1 MNKEKDYKSL
11 YESADAVITFISK
24 RMYKLEQENERL
36 REYVNANPLFSDSW
50 NNRLRADKYKSA
62 LEEIREIAELPYYS
76 KGMPEEPL
84 SQRDFILDAINNYE
98 QRRIKILTKINEVL
112 E

>member
-1 MNKEKDYKSL
+1 MTKEKDYKSL

-36 REYVNANPLFSDSW
+36 KEQLNANPLWSDSW

-62 LEEIREIAELPYYS
+62 LEEIREIAENISPCKLEFD
-76 KGMPEEPL
+76 KEHCFRTDCNDCIQE
-84 SQRDFILDAINNYE
+84 
-98 QRRIKILTKINEVL
+98 KIRSIINEVL
-112 E
+112 NENSEN